1 MIITTYICIYTYK
14 HRGLYK
20 FAHFVCTIIIVMQ
33 EVTIVHIVSDC
44 YELSKDAVALCLSIS
59 LHMVKYFVTRY
70 MYIYIY
76 MRICVYIYT
85 YICARSCILYC
96 KKLDILWSLLVT
108 NSDDSLIYTSQK
120 NRNKLYFHV

>member
-1 MIITTYICIYTYK
+1 
-14 HRGLYK
+14 
-20 FAHFVCTIIIVMQ
+20 
-33 EVTIVHIVSDC
+33 
-44 YELSKDAVALCLSIS
+44 
-59 LHMVKYFVTRY
+59 
-70 MYIYIY
+70 

-120 NRNKLYFHV
+120 KKNGTNYIFMYKVLN